1 MLCHV
6 YRHGCDIPEL
16 QYYMVVSFIP
26 NLLLVCR
33 LAHSF
38 RWGAHIREKRRPM
51 SDSETNCSPLRYLC
65 GVNLQYIFLHAFAN
79 LGDSTPP
86 TLVISYA
93 RIHITMKKLCPVY
106 PNHPQSTYQNISN
119 MLYVLA
125 NTGTV
130 GSGPGSKQVF

>member
-16 QYYMVVSFIP
+16 QYYMAVSFIP
-26 NLLLVCR
+26 NLLLVCH

-38 RWGAHIREKRRPM
+38 RWGILTQDKRRPM
-51 SDSETNCSPLRYLC
+51 SDSETTCLPLRYLC

-86 TLVISYA
+86 TLVISSLHTDSYFYQK
-93 RIHITMKKLCPVY
+93 IYV
-106 PNHPQSTYQNISN
+106 QSTPIIPNAHF
-119 MLYVLA
+119 V
-125 NTGTV
+125 NTSTV